1 MTRRIQAAAAIVAF
15 ALGGGAPG
23 ADQKAIQASIQKGID
38 RLWEDQ
44 DPDSGAWRYNDKE
57 TEIKKDDRA
66 VGVTSLAA
74 LALFEN
80 GVLPSDPKLR
90 KALKFVR
97 ERCPL
102 IEDTYSV
109 SLATILLARVG
120 QREDKDLLKE
130 NAQRLCNSQK
140 ETGGWHYTTPRIS
153 RDKKKASDSKGLGD
167 FSVTQFAVLGLWQAQ
182 RAGCGGKE
190 ATEALRKLRM
200 RLAWAQTENGGWN
213 YPGVPDL
220 GGDSHTMT
228 TAGIYMWLVSSAN
241 GIKTTR
247 LANKPTLESPTSHP
261 IFAILQTAAEEHKKS
276 AAKSNQGKAKE
287 ADGPG
292 GVDYT
297 YPTPS
302 PPAIDVTVGSPLAE
316 DQFLKK
322 AMKRVG
328 EHADAAVSNSGYGNW
343 IYYLW
348 SLQRLGV
355 LLGEEKFGKTAWY
368 DAGCDALI
376 KKQNEDGS
384 FGPKEG
390 SLTAKA
396 DSAFALLFLRKANLG
411 SDITKLLNKDSDTPF
426 SIVERPAQKFGKLVE
441 AIAAAQPKE
450 TVLIRGDGPF
460 EVAGLALDKPITLRA
475 ALGYEPIFKYVIPK
489 DKYGATLDV
498 RHAPE
503 FQCLLRCKGALA
515 QFEGI
520 RFQMDP
526 PTDIDVPLTVVK
538 IEGAPVHFLNC
549 SFTTAS
555 KKPNLGF
562 EIVDSPRFFMRNSFL
577 VGFTPAF
584 KVVANKGKTEKGTR
598 LTLCDTVIYS
608 PELVV
613 ASGDGDARM
622 FCVESTLQFRN
633 GFKLDGHKGSFGVTS
648 ENCVVQGSELIAALG
663 EGERFWTGRKTLYDV
678 ETWVAKGDSKATS
691 ISQLDQWK
699 RYWESDEEKS
709 AQTVAPFALYRRQV
723 GGFNHGL
730 NPKDW
735 ELKDEG
741 IRRAMPVKVQDQV
754 GANAY
759 YVGPGEGLLQFLEA
773 GDYKGWVRADLPS
786 KRGKS

>member
-1 MTRRIQAAAAIVAF
+1 MTRHFRAAAAIVAL
-15 ALGGGAPG
+15 ALSGGAPG
-23 ADQKAIQASIQKGID
+23 ADQKAIQDAIQKGID

-44 DPDSGAWRYNDKE
+44 DPDTGAWRYNDKE

-74 LALFEN
+74 LALYEN

-97 ERCPL
+97 DRCPA

-130 NAQRLCNSQK
+130 NALRLCNSQK
-140 ETGGWHYTTPRIS
+140 DTGGWHYTTPRIS
-153 RDKKKASDSKGLGD
+153 RDRKKAADAKGLGD

-190 ATEALRKLRM
+190 ATQALFKLRM

-213 YPGVPDL
+213 YPGVADI
-220 GGDSHTMT
+220 GADSYTMT

-241 GIKTTR
+241 EIKKTR
-247 LANKPTLESPTSHP
+247 LANKPTLESITSHP
-261 IFAILQTAAEEHKKS
+261 IFEVLQGAAEEHKKN
-276 AAKSNQGKAKE
+276 AAKNNQGKAKD
-287 ADGPG
+287 ADKPG

-302 PPAIDVTVGSPLAE
+302 PPPIDVTVGSPLVE
-316 DQFLKK
+316 DPFLKK
-322 AMKRVG
+322 AMKRTG
-328 EHADAAVSNSGYGNW
+328 EWADVVVANPAHGNW

-355 LLGEEKFGKTAWY
+355 LLGAEKFGKTAWY

-396 DSAFALLFLRKANLG
+396 DTAFALLFLRKANLG
-411 SDITKLLNKDSDTPF
+411 SDITKLLNKDPATPF
-426 SIVERPAQKFGKLVE
+426 SIVERPADRYKTLGE
-441 AIAAAQPKE
+441 AVAAAKPKE
-450 TVLIRGDGPF
+450 TVLIQGDGPF
-460 EVAGLALDKPITLRA
+460 ETAGLVIDKPVTLRA
-475 ALGYEPIFKYVIPK
+475 AMGYEPVLRYVIPK
-489 DKYGATLDV
+489 DKFGATLDV

-503 FQCLLRCKGALA
+503 YQCLLRCKGALA

-526 PTDIDVPLTVVK
+526 PTNVEIPLTTVK
-538 IEGAPVHFLNC
+538 VEGAPVHFLNC
-549 SFTTAS
+549 SFTTSS

-562 EIVDSPRFFMRNSFL
+562 EITDSPRFFLRNVFL

-584 KVVANKGKTEKGTR
+584 KIVSGKGKTEKGTR
-598 LTLCDTVIYS
+598 LTLCDTVVYS
-608 PELVV
+608 PELAV
-613 ASGDGDARM
+613 ATGDGDARI

-633 GFKLDGHKGSFGVTS
+633 GFRLDGHKGSFGVTT
-648 ENCVVQGSELIAALG
+648 ENCVFQGQDLVAALG
-663 EGERFWTGRKTLYDV
+663 QGERFWTGRKTLYDI
-678 ETWVAKGDSKATS
+678 ETWVAKGDSKATA
-691 ISQLDQWK
+691 IADLAQWK

-723 GGFNHGL
+723 GGFQHGL

-735 ELKDEG
+735 ELKEDG
-741 IRRAMPVKVQDQV
+741 IRRAMPVRVEDQI

-759 YVGPGEGLLQFLEA
+759 YVGPGEGFLQFMEA